1 MDLSDCAAC
10 PRACHVNRIAGEKGF
25 CRVSGTEVL
34 LARAALHFYEEPCI
48 SGTRGSGAVF
58 FSGCNLHCIYCQ
70 NEPIRSA
77 KIGRAVSVSRLAEIF
92 LELQEKGAH
101 NINLVTPSH
110 YPGQILEALMKAK
123 SEGLAIPVVY
133 NCSGYEGP
141 EALRSLQDAVDIYLT
156 DFKYMEEDL
165 AAAFSFAKDYP
176 ERAKEALAEM
186 VRQQPGCIFD
196 ETGLLKKGVIVRVLL
211 LPGHVKN
218 SQAVVR
224 YVYQTYG
231 ERVYFSL
238 MNQYTPMRTFEQYPE
253 LNRKVTKREYEKLIR
268 TALDL
273 NIENAFIQ
281 EGKTQEQ
288 SFIPDFDYE
297 GV

>member
-1 MDLSDCAAC
+1 MGLSDCTAC
-10 PRACHVNRIAGEKGF
+10 PRACHVNRTEGEKGF
-25 CRVSGTEVL
+25 CHVSGKDVQI
-34 LARAALHFYEEPCI
+34 ARAALHFYEEPCI
-48 SGTRGSGAVF
+48 SGTKGSGAVF
-58 FSGCNLHCIYCQ
+58 FSGCCLHCIYCQ

-77 KIGRAVSVSRLAEIF
+77 KIGRPVSVHRLTEIF

-110 YPGQILEALMKAK
+110 YPEQIREAVLCARTK
-123 SEGLAIPVVY
+123 GLSIPVIY
-133 NCSGYEGP
+133 NCSGYEGV
-141 EALRSLQDAVDIYLT
+141 ETLRSLRDTVDIYLT
-156 DFKYMEEDL
+156 DFKYMEKDL
-165 AAAFSFAKDYP
+165 AADLSFAKDYP
-176 ERAKEALAEM
+176 ERAKEALEEM
-186 VRQQPGCIFD
+186 VRQQPDCVFD
-196 ETGLLKKGVIVRVLL
+196 EEGLLKKGVIVRVLL

-224 YVYQTYG
+224 YVFETYG
-231 ERVYFSL
+231 GKVFFSL
-238 MNQYTPMRTFEQYPE
+238 MNQYTPMRSFERFPE
-253 LNRKVTKREYEKLIR
+253 LNRKVTKREYERLIK

-288 SFIPDFDYE
+288 SFIPEFNYE